1 MVREPLQYRHEFK
14 YIISEGMMAVLRN
27 RVINLLQPDPHAKE
41 GGIYLIRSIYFDDY
55 ANTCYYENEN
65 GTDPREKFRIRFYNH
80 SDDKISLECKR
91 KEREKTLKTSCP
103 LSREETESLIHGI
116 PLTDITGRPPLLHKF
131 MTLMTQRMMRPV
143 SIVEYQREPF
153 IYPAGNVR
161 VTFDT
166 NIVSST
172 DFNHSFD
179 IQLIRRPIMP
189 VGFHLMEVK
198 YDEYLPDFIYN
209 ILQMDGLERTAFS
222 KYYLSR
228 KYSL

>member
-1 MVREPLQYRHEFK
+1 MTKLEKPYRHEFK
-14 YIISEGMMAVLRN
+14 YIVSEGMMAVLRN
-27 RVINLLQPDPHAKE
+27 KVTHLLQPDPHATPN
-41 GGIYLIRSIYFDDY
+41 GSYLIRSVYFDDY

-65 GTDPREKFRIRFYNH
+65 GTDPREKFRIRFYNC
-80 SDDKISLECKR
+80 SDTKITLECKR

-103 LSREETESLIHGI
+103 ISRDETNLLMQGI
-116 PLTDITGRPPLLHKF
+116 PISEIENRPLLLHKF
-131 MTLMTQRMMRPV
+131 TNIMKMRMMKPV

-172 DFNHSFD
+172 DYEHLFD
-179 IQLIRRPIMP
+179 KNLIGRPIMP
-189 VGFHLMEVK
+189 IGLHLMEVK
-198 YDEYLPDFIYN
+198 YDEYMPDFIYN
-209 ILQMDGLERTAFS
+209 CLQINGLERTAFS

-228 KYSL
+228 KYSM

>member
-1 MVREPLQYRHEFK
+1 M
-14 YIISEGMMAVLRN
+14 ISM
-27 RVINLLQPDPHAKE
+27 
-41 GGIYLIRSIYFDDY
+41 
-55 ANTCYYENEN
+55 
-65 GTDPREKFRIRFYNH
+65 
-80 SDDKISLECKR
+80 
-91 KEREKTLKTSCP
+91 KTSCP

-116 PLTDITGRPPLLHKF
+116 PLTDIAGRPPLLHKF

-166 NIVSST
+166 TIVSST